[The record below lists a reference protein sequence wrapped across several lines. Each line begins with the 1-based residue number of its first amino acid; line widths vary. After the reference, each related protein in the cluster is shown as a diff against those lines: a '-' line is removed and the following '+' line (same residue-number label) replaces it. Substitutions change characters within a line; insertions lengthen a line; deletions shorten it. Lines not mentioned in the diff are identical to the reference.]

1 VSIVSFASPWA
12 LLLLIPLFAGVAWWL
27 LRERRGTRRAAVPF
41 ADLDLVAFAA
51 PKRRWTRWLPGTL
64 LVLALTAFTV
74 ALARPES
81 VTSVPRE
88 EGTIM
93 LAIDVSGSMAADDV
107 SPYRLRAA
115 QDAAKTFAER
125 VPRQFQVGLV
135 AFNGQADVLLPP
147 STDREAFKRSV
158 DSLVADGATAS
169 GEAIISS
176 VEAIRSTQPGAE
188 KLRSA
193 RVLLLS
199 DGANTV
205 GTMPQDAAQVAKDAG
220 VPVYTVALGTAE
232 GVLPDG
238 RAVPPDPASLAAV
251 AEITGGEAFESKD
264 AESVNR
270 VYEDLGTFI
279 GTKQVMSEVTSWP
292 IGIAALLLV
301 LVGSAVAIRIMWSPT
316 AAIYFRATAKQ
327 ADRMVGW
334 MYLSPNLVGFLAFF
348 AFPLAFSLVI
358 SFFDW
363 DGLTNPTFVGLENY
377 GATLVDPLFHQS
389 LTNIFWFMV
398 LAVPLSVASALILA
412 VLIHTNY
419 PGVKMFR
426 AVFFVPSVAG
436 VIGVTLIWK
445 RLFNAQT
452 GTINW
457 VLGTWGEWINSVL
470 PGDPLPQQV
479 EIGWLSDP
487 SAPFGLP
494 DYWWMPSV
502 ALMTVVIVFS
512 WAQFGFNTVLFSAG
526 LQSISKELYEAAEL
540 DGANAWQRFRNV
552 TLPSLSST
560 TFFVTATTVIL
571 CLQLFDIV
579 YALNQPNPVGFPNNA
594 TLTPVVYLYQLGFQQ
609 NAFGLASAVAWVL
622 FILIFFFTLAQFR
635 RQRAEVEN

>member
-1 VSIVSFASPWA
+1 MSIVSFASPWA
-12 LLLLIPLFAGVAWWL
+12 LLLLIPLVAGVVWWIW
-27 LRERRGTRRAAVPF
+27 RERRGSSRAAVPF

-51 PKRRWTRWLPGTL
+51 PKRRWTRWLPGAL

-135 AFNGQADVLLPP
+135 AFNGQADLLLPP
-147 STDREAFKRSV
+147 STDREALKRSV

-264 AESVNR
+264 AESVR
-270 VYEDLGTFI
+270 TVYEDLGTFV
-279 GTKQVMSEVTSWP
+279 GTKTIMSEATAWP
-292 IGIAALLLV
+292 TAVAALLLM
-301 LVGSAVAIRIMWSPT
+301 L
-316 AAIYFRATAKQ
+316 
-327 ADRMVGW
+327 
-334 MYLSPNLVGFLAFF
+334 
-348 AFPLAFSLVI
+348 
-358 SFFDW
+358 
-363 DGLTNPTFVGLENY
+363 
-377 GATLVDPLFHQS
+377 
-389 LTNIFWFMV
+389 
-398 LAVPLSVASALILA
+398 
-412 VLIHTNY
+412 
-419 PGVKMFR
+419 
-426 AVFFVPSVAG
+426 AG
-436 VIGVTLIWK
+436 VAAWRVGP
-445 RLFNAQT
+445 RL
-452 GTINW
+452 
-457 VLGTWGEWINSVL
+457 
-470 PGDPLPQQV
+470 
-479 EIGWLSDP
+479 
-487 SAPFGLP
+487 
-494 DYWWMPSV
+494 
-502 ALMTVVIVFS
+502 
-512 WAQFGFNTVLFSAG
+512 
-526 LQSISKELYEAAEL
+526 
-540 DGANAWQRFRNV
+540 
-552 TLPSLSST
+552 
-560 TFFVTATTVIL
+560 
-571 CLQLFDIV
+571 
-579 YALNQPNPVGFPNNA
+579 
-594 TLTPVVYLYQLGFQQ
+594 
-609 NAFGLASAVAWVL
+609 
-622 FILIFFFTLAQFR
+622 
-635 RQRAEVEN
+635 

>member
-1 VSIVSFASPWA
+1 MVSFASPWA
-12 LLLLIPLFAGVAWWL
+12 LLLLIPLCAGVAWWM
-27 LRERRGTRRAAVPF
+27 LRERRGSRRAAVPF
-41 ADLDLVAFAA
+41 ADLDLVAVAA
-51 PKRRWTRWLPGTL
+51 PKRRWTRWLPGSL
-64 LVLALTAFTV
+64 LVLALIAFTV

-205 GTMPQDAAQVAKDAG
+205 GTMPQDAAQVAKEAG

-264 AESVNR
+264 AESVR
-270 VYEDLGTFI
+270 TVYEDLGTFV
-279 GTKQVMSEVTSWP
+279 GTKTIMSEATAWP
-292 IGIAALLLV
+292 TAIAALLLM
-301 LVGSAVAIRIMWSPT
+301 L
-316 AAIYFRATAKQ
+316 
-327 ADRMVGW
+327 
-334 MYLSPNLVGFLAFF
+334 
-348 AFPLAFSLVI
+348 
-358 SFFDW
+358 
-363 DGLTNPTFVGLENY
+363 
-377 GATLVDPLFHQS
+377 
-389 LTNIFWFMV
+389 
-398 LAVPLSVASALILA
+398 
-412 VLIHTNY
+412 
-419 PGVKMFR
+419 
-426 AVFFVPSVAG
+426 AG
-436 VIGVTLIWK
+436 VAAWRVGP
-445 RLFNAQT
+445 RL
-452 GTINW
+452 
-457 VLGTWGEWINSVL
+457 
-470 PGDPLPQQV
+470 
-479 EIGWLSDP
+479 
-487 SAPFGLP
+487 
-494 DYWWMPSV
+494 
-502 ALMTVVIVFS
+502 
-512 WAQFGFNTVLFSAG
+512 
-526 LQSISKELYEAAEL
+526 
-540 DGANAWQRFRNV
+540 
-552 TLPSLSST
+552 
-560 TFFVTATTVIL
+560 
-571 CLQLFDIV
+571 
-579 YALNQPNPVGFPNNA
+579 
-594 TLTPVVYLYQLGFQQ
+594 
-609 NAFGLASAVAWVL
+609 
-622 FILIFFFTLAQFR
+622 
-635 RQRAEVEN
+635 

>member
-1 VSIVSFASPWA
+1 MVSFASPWA
-12 LLLLIPLFAGVAWWL
+12 LLLLIPLCAGVAWWM
-27 LRERRGTRRAAVPF
+27 LRERRGSRRAAVPF

-51 PKRRWTRWLPGTL
+51 PQRRWTRWLPGSL
-64 LVLALTAFTV
+64 LVLALIAFTV

-205 GTMPQDAAQVAKDAG
+205 GTMPQDAAQVAKEAG

-264 AESVNR
+264 AESVR
-270 VYEDLGTFI
+270 TVYEDLGTFV
-279 GTKQVMSEVTSWP
+279 GTKTIMSEATAWP
-292 IGIAALLLV
+292 TAIAALLLM
-301 LVGSAVAIRIMWSPT
+301 L
-316 AAIYFRATAKQ
+316 
-327 ADRMVGW
+327 
-334 MYLSPNLVGFLAFF
+334 
-348 AFPLAFSLVI
+348 
-358 SFFDW
+358 
-363 DGLTNPTFVGLENY
+363 
-377 GATLVDPLFHQS
+377 
-389 LTNIFWFMV
+389 
-398 LAVPLSVASALILA
+398 
-412 VLIHTNY
+412 
-419 PGVKMFR
+419 
-426 AVFFVPSVAG
+426 AG
-436 VIGVTLIWK
+436 VAAWRVGP
-445 RLFNAQT
+445 RL
-452 GTINW
+452 
-457 VLGTWGEWINSVL
+457 
-470 PGDPLPQQV
+470 
-479 EIGWLSDP
+479 
-487 SAPFGLP
+487 
-494 DYWWMPSV
+494 
-502 ALMTVVIVFS
+502 
-512 WAQFGFNTVLFSAG
+512 
-526 LQSISKELYEAAEL
+526 
-540 DGANAWQRFRNV
+540 
-552 TLPSLSST
+552 
-560 TFFVTATTVIL
+560 
-571 CLQLFDIV
+571 
-579 YALNQPNPVGFPNNA
+579 
-594 TLTPVVYLYQLGFQQ
+594 
-609 NAFGLASAVAWVL
+609 
-622 FILIFFFTLAQFR
+622 
-635 RQRAEVEN
+635 